1 MKKLVILSLCLILI
15 SSVTAIVYDEAE
27 DEDIMIVQADV
38 LASSVGIDVPDSV
51 EFGDIAKGYKSDRQD
66 LDIENTGTTDISVI
80 PLLDENYGD
89 EIFEYISF
97 SETAADDGLTKIGS
111 FQFSIEKPN
120 NIGGTKEERIYMY
133 LDLEEFEGEISSDL
147 PGHNTNVTF
156 WAIPA

>member
-15 SSVTAIVYDEAE
+15 SGASALVYDGAE
-27 DEDIMIVQADV
+27 DDDIMTVEADV
-38 LASSVGIDVPDSV
+38 FASIVGIDVPSNV
-51 EFGDIAKGYKSDRQD
+51 EFGEIAKGYRSERQD

-80 PLLDENYGD
+80 PALDEDYN
-89 EIFEYISF
+89 ENIFDYISF

-111 FQFSIEKPN
+111 FEFEIEKPN
-120 NIGGTKEERIYMY
+120 TIGGTREERIYMY

-147 PGHNTNVTF
+147 PEHNTNVTF